1 MRVDDEFDDE
11 RVLQPRDRTHPRR
24 LVCVPLRARD
34 GAIGV
39 LTLERIGEGRVFSD
53 DEFELVQ
60 LFAAQASI
68 ALQNAE
74 VHRRRRASARRPT
87 SSPAS

>member
-1 MRVDDEFDDE
+1 M
-11 RVLQPRDRTHPRR
+11 
-24 LVCVPLRARD
+24 
-34 GAIGV
+34 
-39 LTLERIGEGRVFSD
+39 FSD

-74 VHRRRRASARRPT
+74 VHLAVRRRAQTDVLTGLLNHGTFGSSSRR
-87 SSPAS
+87 SSPRASRSAW